1 MDLQVINRDIKPSN
15 ILVDHNFVAK
25 LSDFGLAHMGPESD
39 SSHVTTR
46 VCLINHQIVD
56 PCKDNLQIH
65 LHLFHVYRECSKQI
79 MGISFHVFIF

>member
-1 MDLQVINRDIKPSN
+1 MDLQVINRDVKPSN

-46 VCLINHQIVD
+46 VCLINTI
-56 PCKDNLQIH
+56 KL
-65 LHLFHVYRECSKQI
+65 
-79 MGISFHVFIF
+79 